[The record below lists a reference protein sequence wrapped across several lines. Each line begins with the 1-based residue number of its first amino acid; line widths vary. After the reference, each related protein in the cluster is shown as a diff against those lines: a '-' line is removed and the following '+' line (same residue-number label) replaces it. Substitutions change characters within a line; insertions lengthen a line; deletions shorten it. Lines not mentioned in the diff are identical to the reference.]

1 MNVGGG
7 IPLERVYLYSEPR
20 CQSLHVEEIARYLR
34 DNLGERV
41 EVIER
46 EDFWATT
53 LRHMQRG
60 EIEAVGLKWAQSRVL
75 DPASHVVSRQ
85 PLPQEVIYEV
95 KRLTDTGSR
104 AWGILYD
111 AWEVVKIALD
121 LLPIAERSL
130 RNLHVLFTNQLI
142 ATWEALEGRYHAMVA
157 AFALPCVISTT
168 GIAVAPARDRGWYA
182 LKYLLG
188 RGLEEVGLAFDEI
201 NRLEVDD
208 EKLTEVCK
216 GLVLQ
221 CVFYHLTGNPFCD
234 DHSCRLYNAHWQRE
248 MVYAQLRPG
257 ACLCKRHR
265 QMLQQAVA
273 RWSTGR
279 TVVETG

>member
-1 MNVGGG
+1 MNVDGG

-41 EVIER
+41 EVVER

-53 LRHMQRG
+53 LRHMQRSQ
-60 EIEAVGLKWAQSRVL
+60 IEGVGLRWAQSRVL
-75 DPASHVVSRQ
+75 DPASHAVGRQ

-95 KRLTDTGSR
+95 KRLTGTGSR

-111 AWEVVKIALD
+111 AWEVVKIAFD
-121 LLPIAERSL
+121 LLPLAERSL

-142 ATWEALEGRYHAMVA
+142 ATWEASEGRYHARVA

-168 GIAVAPARDRGWYA
+168 GIAVAPARDRGWHA
-182 LKYLLG
+182 LKHLLG
-188 RGLEEVGLAFDEI
+188 RDPAELGLAFEEFE
-201 NRLEVDD
+201 RLEVDD
-208 EKLTEVCK
+208 ERVTEVCK

-221 CVFYHLTGNPFCD
+221 CVFYHVTGNPFCD
-234 DHSCRLYNAHWQRE
+234 DPGCRLYNAHWQKE
-248 MVYAQLRPG
+248 MLYAQLRPG

-265 QMLQQAVA
+265 KMLRQVVA
-273 RWSTGR
+273 R
-279 TVVETG
+279 